1 MNFKFSG
8 FGRERTF
15 CPAEND
21 MVYCAT
27 RFLVVIFDNLQ
38 DRFPRFRVVGEE
50 ENEGL
55 DLVEGFPEAAC
66 AKVGEPMLR
75 LLEAWVLVG
84 LRIGRKCGVPR
95 VLP

>member
-21 MVYCAT
+21 MIYCAT

-38 DRFPRFRVVGEE
+38 DRFPRFGVVGEE
-50 ENEGL
+50 EN
-55 DLVEGFPEAAC
+55 
-66 AKVGEPMLR
+66 
-75 LLEAWVLVG
+75 
-84 LRIGRKCGVPR
+84 
-95 VLP
+95 

>member
-21 MVYCAT
+21 MIYCAT

-38 DRFPRFRVVGEE
+38 DRFPGFGVVGEE

-55 DLVEGFPEAAC
+55 DLVEGFPQAAG
-66 AKVGEPMLR
+66 AKVCEPMLG
-75 LLEAWVLVG
+75 LLNAWVLVE
-84 LRIGRKCGVPR
+84 LRIGRKRGVPR
-95 VLP
+95 GLP